1 MYILFEGID
10 TCGKST
16 QIELIAQKNNII
28 LQKLMSERPDNL
40 KVETYDSSNIIIT
53 KEPGGTKFGKK
64 AREIL
69 LSDSLSSKRA
79 ELLLFLADRAEHFTN
94 VIKPN
99 SNKLILSDR
108 GFLSGIG
115 YALANGDFD
124 FNELIKLNKFALE
137 DTFPDKI
144 ILFLTTMDTLK
155 LRTSQKKLDGIELRG
170 LEYLITVQNKMQES
184 LQKLD
189 IDYLEVDATDSI
201 ENIHQKILTYL
212 EL

>member
-16 QIELIAQKNNII
+16 QIELLAQKFDDI
-28 LQKLMSERPDNL
+28 
-40 KVETYDSSNIIIT
+40 VVT
-53 KEPGGTKFGKK
+53 KEPGGTKFGVK

-69 LSDSLSSKRA
+69 LADSLASKRA
-79 ELLLFLADRAEHFTN
+79 ELLLFLADRAEHYEEIVEPN
-94 VIKPN
+94 KEKVVI
-99 SNKLILSDR
+99 SDR

-124 FNELIKLNKFALE
+124 FDELVSLNKFALSGH
-137 DTFPDKI
+137 FPDKI
-144 ILFLTTMDTLK
+144 ILFVTNMETLT
-155 LRTSQKKLDGIELRG
+155 LRTSEKELDGIELRG
-170 LEYLITVQNKMQES
+170 LEYLINVQNKMHES
-184 LQKLD
+184 LKKLG

-201 ENIHQKILTYL
+201 ENIHQKILSYL